1 MWNRA
6 LFAALL
12 LALLFAATP
21 ALAGNSLTNP
31 TFDTDL
37 SGWAYVGTA
46 NWDASDALARP
57 NSGSLVGT
65 NQAATPFTYETLLIS
80 ACLPVTPG
88 ASYDGSFDYRIPTG
102 QGVTSIP
109 SLEIAWY
116 SGTSCGGLTFLSA
129 NALVDGTIV
138 DGAWHRAESSYAPT
152 APAGATFATLRLHLS
167 KLEAGGTATAF
178 YDNIVFKPQGHCGT
192 TPDRLCLNQD
202 RFQVTSTFLTYASV
216 SGVGMAQ
223 AMTGDT
229 GYFWFFTPANVEAVI
244 KVINGCSYN
253 ASYWIYAGGLTDV
266 YVRMEVKDT
275 RTGVTKIYS
284 NPLGTPF
291 QPIGDIGSFSTCP

>member
-1 MWNRA
+1 MWTRAFSAA
-6 LFAALL
+6 LFL
-12 LALLFAATP
+12 AATP
-21 ALAGNSLTNP
+21 AFAGNALTNP
-31 TFDTDL
+31 TFDTGL

-46 NWDASDALARP
+46 AWDTSDALARP
-57 NSGSLVGT
+57 TSGSLVGT
-65 NQAATPFTYETLLIS
+65 NNAASPFTYETLLIS
-80 ACLPVTPG
+80 GCLPVTAG

-116 SGTSCGGLTFLSA
+116 SGVNCGALTFLSA
-129 NALVDGTIV
+129 NALVDGNAA

-152 APAGATFATLRLHLS
+152 APAGATFASFRVHLS
-167 KLEAGGTATAF
+167 KIEAGGTATAYF
-178 YDNIVFKPQGHCGT
+178 DNLVFKPAGTCGT

-229 GYFWFFTPANVEAVI
+229 GYFWFFNPSNVEAVI
-244 KVINGCSYN
+244 KVINGCSFN
-253 ASYWIYAGGLTDV
+253 GNYWIYAGGLTDV
-266 YVRMEVKDT
+266 QMHLEVLDT
-275 RTGVTKIYS
+275 RTGVS
-284 NPLGTPF
+284 HVFNNPLGTPF
-291 QPIGDIGSFSTCP
+291 QPIGDIGSFPTCP